1 MAFTFQINN
10 DVTWNREER
19 LLKKAQ
25 ENLPEI
31 LKTDIQPVAITEIIE
46 DEHGL
51 NGYSA
56 VVSEKKISDLA
67 KYGLGRD
74 QKIILDLGDH
84 YVGHFSIDI
93 TSVGSPMDAPLYL
106 RVKFAEVPAEVVAD
120 SNDYDGWLSKSWIQE
135 EYIHLDVLP
144 ARLEL

>member
-67 KYGLGRD
+67 KYGLGREF
-74 QKIILDLGDH
+74 QI
-84 YVGHFSIDI
+84 
-93 TSVGSPMDAPLYL
+93 
-106 RVKFAEVPAEVVAD
+106 R
-120 SNDYDGWLSKSWIQE
+120 
-135 EYIHLDVLP
+135 
-144 ARLEL
+144 